1 MYLDTVLDMD
11 TMPIFTGTPDEIR
24 EWVRR
29 KKIGHDRWVYIE
41 DSGQCVSIKE
51 YLTRT

>member
-1 MYLDTVLDMD
+1 MDFDIVLDMD

-29 KKIGHDRWVYIE
+29 KKVGHDRWVFIE
-41 DSGQCVSIKE
+41 DRKLCVTVRE
-51 YLTRT
+51 YLARR